1 MSGIGDHMA
10 KKKTEISRRDML
22 KILGSVPAA
31 VPLSSFAQ
39 LLVGGMTRSAQASTT
54 TGKKYV
60 YFTQPGSPPR
70 WMFDL
75 FLVPYGK
82 TGFVAN
88 GGLGT
93 VGVETAGKYTGIKYE
108 TIVRKGL
115 NVPPIW
121 GVMVPD
127 GAGGVRPLDNLLDN
141 LLSIRGID
149 VPSPGHP
156 LAQTLSF
163 RPTGAEY
170 TVTGLTAE
178 AGTGFPIKAINMTCP
193 GYEFA
198 CRKPMTPTKMGLNG
212 ANTGTALLSP
222 FMSSA
227 STTFLSRRDQ
237 LKASIDAAM
246 AALKEYALSQHPGS
260 IVIEGA
266 QADAA
271 QVMGDRAKELLAK
284 WNVIYPKYVAIMKE
298 SLQNVVIPG
307 LTDKPY
313 GATRPT
319 NSAELA
325 SMYKFYQTININTPV
340 DLRDMFTANTVVNG
354 LAESFT
360 VAELALT
367 ENLCNSVCTPIG
379 SVSGLAINGG
389 SMSHVLDEHF
399 TAAFSAL
406 IINTKMYLAIGA
418 CMLEFIQVLKNAN
431 MFNDVVIQF
440 GGEFNRSPEN
450 DGSSSNH
457 GYQGGST
464 SIFSGMVSGTTVVG
478 NILNN
483 APHPSAI
490 GTWGWAAPSI
500 GGRKI
505 DVADVANC
513 LAKMLGLPQILRRN
527 DEIISIQGGYVVSQ
541 IANSTQV

>member
-1 MSGIGDHMA
+1 
-10 KKKTEISRRDML
+10 
-22 KILGSVPAA
+22 
-31 VPLSSFAQ
+31 
-39 LLVGGMTRSAQASTT
+39 
-54 TGKKYV
+54 
-60 YFTQPGSPPR
+60 
-70 WMFDL
+70 
-75 FLVPYGK
+75 
-82 TGFVAN
+82 
-88 GGLGT
+88 
-93 VGVETAGKYTGIKYE
+93 
-108 TIVRKGL
+108 
-115 NVPPIW
+115 
-121 GVMVPD
+121 MVPD
-127 GAGGVRPLDNLLDN
+127 AVGGLRPLDSLLDN
-141 LLSIRGID
+141 LLAIRGID

-170 TVTGLTAE
+170 SVTGLTAE
-178 AGTGFPIKAINMTCP
+178 AGSGFPIKAINMTCP

-198 CRKPMTPTKMGLNG
+198 CRKPMTPTKMALNG

-227 STTFLSRRDQ
+227 SATFLTRRDQ
-237 LKASIDAAM
+237 LKVSIDAAM
-246 AALKEYALSQHPGS
+246 VALRDYALSQHPGS
-260 IVIEGA
+260 VVIEGA

-271 QVMGDRAKELLAK
+271 EVMGQRAQALLSK
-284 WNVIYPKYVAIMKE
+284 WNVIYPKYVTIMKAA
-298 SLQNVVIPG
+298 LQNVVIPG

-313 GATRPT
+313 GATRPS
-319 NSAELA
+319 NAAELA
-325 SMYKFYQTININTPV
+325 SLYKFYQTVNINTPV
-340 DLRDMFTANTVVNG
+340 DLRDMFTANTIVNG

-367 ENLCNSVCTPIG
+367 ENLCNSICTPIG
-379 SVSGLAINGG
+379 SVSGLSINGG

-406 IINTKMYLAIGA
+406 IINSKMYVAIGA
-418 CMLEFIQVLKNAN
+418 CMLELVQVLKDAN
-431 MFNDVVIQF
+431 MFNDVVIQL

-464 SIFSGMVSGTTVVG
+464 SIFSGMVSGATVVG

-483 APHPSAI
+483 APHTSAI

-500 GGRKI
+500 AGRKI

-513 LAKMLGLPQILRRN
+513 LARMLGLPQILRRN
-527 DEIISIQGGYVVSQ
+527 EEIVALQGGYVVSQ
-541 IANSTQV
+541 LGNSSQV